1 MMMDYTGY
9 PIKQINSADIVDKE
23 DVLQQI
29 IKTTANPFK
38 GKLPIEVLVETEMRV
53 ARGSKEPWH
62 QFYVI
67 DPKQQ
72 QLTIVSS
79 FRIMYK
85 RGNYNNFNLLIGNVH
100 TNPEYRK
107 RGFVRYVVSE
117 CIKKYE
123 APGYKFEAVGSDND
137 DADAYIAQHVRADTY
152 NYYWTLYSGVS
163 ELYAKFG
170 FKSVPEM
177 NWLIY
182 EEPVMDKTLAP
193 ASDLESHPDGGTQV
207 TLLKTDSDLSDINQ
221 YFSDPA
227 YVSYVNADASP
238 LVRSTNLQHPMV
250 HNFYTRD
257 AVVSSHYGQS
267 YKYVGLK
274 LAHLEISKQTF
285 AIVCGAIDYSGI
297 LVQKLFT
304 DLSVESE
311 DQAQLLAQD
320 LAYVVQFLRHVHV
333 SDYSLLS
340 LDFITSIKLLITTQD
355 ICTKDRQTHDYV
367 VSTLL
372 KDWRMDT
379 SNKDFLPMMK
389 DWAKPGISDGVKWIN
404 NGFWC
409 FG

>member
-1 MMMDYTGY
+1 MDYTRY
-9 PIKQINSADIVDKE
+9 PIKQITSANVADKE
-23 DVLQQI
+23 DVLRQI
-29 IKTTANPFK
+29 IETAADPFK
-38 GKLPIEVLVETEMRV
+38 GKLPLEVFVETEMQV

-62 QFYVI
+62 QFYVV
-67 DPKQQ
+67 DLNQQ

-85 RGNYNNFNLLIGNVH
+85 RGNHNNFNLLIGNVH
-100 TNPEYRK
+100 TSPEYRK
-107 RGFVRYVVSE
+107 QGFVRYMISE
-117 CIKKYE
+117 AIKKYE
-123 APGYKFEAVGSDND
+123 VPGHKFEAVGSDNE
-137 DADAYIAQHVRADTY
+137 DADAFIVQHVRPDTY

-163 ELYAKFG
+163 DLYAKFG
-170 FKSVPEM
+170 FKSLPEM

-182 EEPVMDKTLAP
+182 EEPVMDKAVPP
-193 ASDLESHPDGGTQV
+193 ASDLEPYPDGGTRV
-207 TLLKTDSDLSDINQ
+207 TLLTTDSDLSDINQ

-227 YVSYVNADASP
+227 YASYVNADASP

-257 AVVSSHYGQS
+257 AVVSAYYGRS

-274 LAHLEISKQTF
+274 IAHLAIGKQTF
-285 AIVCGAIDYSGI
+285 AIICGAIDYSGI

-304 DLSVESE
+304 DLSVENE
-311 DQAQLLAQD
+311 AQAQLLVQD
-320 LAYVVQFLRHVHV
+320 LAYVVKFLRHAHV
-333 SDYSLLS
+333 ADYTLLT
-340 LDFITSIKLLITTQD
+340 LDFITSIKLLLTTQD

-367 VSTLL
+367 ISTLR
-372 KDWRMDT
+372 KHWRLDT

>member
-1 MMMDYTGY
+1 MDYTGY
-9 PIKQINSADIVDKE
+9 PIKQINSVDVADKE
-23 DVLQQI
+23 DVLRQI
-29 IKTTANPFK
+29 IETTSNPFK
-38 GKLPIEVLVETEMRV
+38 GKLPIEVFVETEMRV
-53 ARGSKEPWH
+53 ALGSKEPWH
-62 QFYVI
+62 QFYVV
-67 DPKQQ
+67 DPSQA

-85 RGNYNNFNLLIGNVH
+85 RGNHNNFNLLIGNVH
-100 TNPEYRK
+100 TKPEYRK
-107 RGFVRYVVSE
+107 QGFVRYMVSE

-123 APGYKFEAVGSDND
+123 VPGHKFEAVGSENE
-137 DADAYIAQHVRADTY
+137 DAETYIAQHVRPDTY

-170 FKSVPEM
+170 FKSLPEM

-182 EEPVMDKTLAP
+182 DEPVMGKTLSP
-193 ASDLESHPDGGTQV
+193 ASDLESHTDGGTQV
-207 TLLKTDSDLSDINQ
+207 TLLTTNSDLSDINQ
-221 YFSDPA
+221 YFSNPA
-227 YVSYVNADASP
+227 YASYVNADASP

-257 AVVSSHYGQS
+257 AVVSSYYGRS

-274 LAHLEISKQTF
+274 IDHPEIGKLTF
-285 AIVCGAIDYSGI
+285 VIICGAIDYSGI
-297 LVQKLFT
+297 LIQKLFT

-311 DQAQLLAQD
+311 DQAQLLAED
-320 LAYVVQFLRHVHV
+320 LAYVVKFLRHVHV
-333 SDYSLLS
+333 TDYSLLS
-340 LDFITSIKLLITTQD
+340 LDFITSIKLLVTTQD

-372 KDWRMDT
+372 KDWRLDI

>member
-1 MMMDYTGY
+1 MDYTKY
-9 PIKQINSADIVDKE
+9 PIKQINSADIADKE
-23 DVLQQI
+23 DVLRRI
-29 IKTTANPFK
+29 ITTTANPFK
-38 GKLPIEVLVETEMRV
+38 GKLPIEVFVETEMRV
-53 ARGSKEPWH
+53 ARGAKEPWH
-62 QFYVI
+62 QFYVA
-67 DPKQQ
+67 DHKKQE
-72 QLTIVSS
+72 LTIVSS
-79 FRIMYK
+79 FRIMHK
-85 RGNYNNFNLLIGNVH
+85 RGNNNNVNLLIGNVH

-107 RGFVRYVVSE
+107 QGFVAYLVSE

-123 APGYKFEAVGSDND
+123 VPGYKFKAIGSDNEV
-137 DADAYIAQHVRADTY
+137 AEAYIADHVRPDNY

-182 EEPVMDKTLAP
+182 EEPVSDKSLVS
-193 ASDLESHPDGGTQV
+193 ASELEGYPNGETQV
-207 TLLKTDSDLSDINQ
+207 TLLKTGSDLSSINQ

-227 YVSYVNADASP
+227 YASYVNANASP
-238 LVRSTNLQHPMV
+238 LVRSTNLQNPMV

-257 AVVSSHYGQS
+257 AVVSSYYARS

-274 LAHLEISKQTF
+274 IFHPEIGKQTF
-285 AIVCGAIDYSGI
+285 AIICGAIDYSGI

-311 DQAQLLAQD
+311 DQTQLLAQD
-320 LAYVVQFLRHVHV
+320 LAYVVKFLRHVHV
-333 SDYSLLS
+333 ADYSLLA
-340 LDFITSIKLLITTQD
+340 LDFITSIKLLLTIQD
-355 ICTKDRQTHDYV
+355 IHTKDKETHDYV
-367 VSTLL
+367 VSILI
-372 KDWRMDT
+372 KDWRLDT

-389 DWAKPGISDGVKWIN
+389 DWAKPSVSNGVKWIN